1 MLPFRAALSPC
12 PMNPDYTP
20 QILTLPPL
28 SPGELAFAAV
38 QLDHPHIYDQCR
50 GLIGAGA
57 SLTWVYDP
65 EPARVAAFLKVF
77 PQARVARSLDEV
89 LADPAIALV
98 TAAAVP
104 CDRGPLGCRVLRAGK
119 DYLTDKPPFTSLDQL
134 AEARKAVAE
143 TSRRYMVFF
152 GDRLGVECAVHATR
166 LIEQGALGRVLQ
178 VIGLGPH
185 RSKLHTRPAWFFER
199 ARYGGILCDLGSHQ
213 CEKFLHFS
221 GSTDAEVLSSA
232 VANFDHPQY
241 PELEDYGEATLLG
254 SSGVT
259 GHHRVDWFT
268 PAGQSSW
275 GDGRTFVLGTRATIE
290 LRSFCDVAQSPQG
303 ELLFLVDHEGEHR
316 IPCAGRVG
324 LPFYGQFVRDCLH
337 RTETAMTQAHAFKAA
352 ELCLRTQASARRLA
366 RR

>member
-1 MLPFRAALSPC
+1 
-12 PMNPDYTP
+12 
-20 QILTLPPL
+20 
-28 SPGELAFAAV
+28 
-38 QLDHPHIYDQCR
+38 
-50 GLIGAGA
+50 
-57 SLTWVYDP
+57 
-65 EPARVAAFLKVF
+65 
-77 PQARVARSLDEV
+77 
-89 LADPAIALV
+89 
-98 TAAAVP
+98 VP

-143 TSRRYMVFF
+143 TSRRYMVFY

-290 LRSFCDVAQSPQG
+290 LAQ
-303 ELLFLVDHEGEHR
+303 LLRRRPVT
-316 IPCAGRVG
+316 AGRAALPGRPRGRTSHLLRGPGGTAVLRAVRPRLPAPDRDGDDPGPCLQGGRTLPAHPGLRAPARASLNRVPGVACVG
-324 LPFYGQFVRDCLH
+324 CRHLPERDDPGG
-337 RTETAMTQAHAFKAA
+337 RA
-352 ELCLRTQASARRLA
+352 
-366 RR
+366 